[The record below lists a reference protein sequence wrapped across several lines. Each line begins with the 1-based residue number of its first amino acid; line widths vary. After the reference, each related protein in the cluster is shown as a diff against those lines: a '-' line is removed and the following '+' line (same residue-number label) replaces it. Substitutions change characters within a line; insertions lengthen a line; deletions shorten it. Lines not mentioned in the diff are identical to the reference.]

1 MSGPQ
6 SSLIEARDATLN
18 YPDGRSEVPAVCSV
32 TFGLPASGF
41 VGIMGP
47 SGSGKSSLLYL
58 LCGLRRCSSGDT
70 AYCGQGL
77 RSMSE
82 PALTRLRRDSFGFV
96 FQQPFLVGHLT
107 AAENVVGA
115 GTPGTRSTGQ
125 AIELLSELGLGH
137 LAHRYPHQLSGG
149 ERQRVCVAR
158 ALAPRPAVVFA
169 DEPTAALD
177 HANGEHVLELLT
189 SRRRESLVIV
199 VTHDPEML
207 AGADRVIRMR
217 DGSVVE

>member
-1 MSGPQ
+1 MSADRDPV
-6 SSLIEARDATLN
+6 IEARDATLN
-18 YPDGRSEVPAVCSV
+18 YRDGRAEAPAVRSV
-32 TFGLPASGF
+32 TFGLSASGF

-58 LCGLRRCSSGDT
+58 LCGLRRCSAGDI
-70 AYCGQGL
+70 AYMGRSL
-77 RSMSE
+77 SSMSE

-115 GTPGTRSTGQ
+115 GTPGTRSTRQ
-125 AIELLSELGLGH
+125 AIELLEELGLRH
-137 LAHRYPHQLSGG
+137 LAHRFPHQLSGG

-177 HANGEHVLELLT
+177 RGNGQHVVELLT

-207 AGADRVIRMR
+207 AGADRVILMR
-217 DGSVVE
+217 DGSVVQ